1 MLGPSGSGKTTCLR
15 MIGGF
20 TLPTSG
26 RILIGGQD
34 VSHLPPYARPVNT
47 VFQDYALFP
56 HMNIRDNVAYG
67 LMVQGV
73 EKAQRHA
80 RAEQMLDLVRLSGVG
95 ARRPGQLSGGQRQRV
110 ALARALIN
118 QPQVLLLDE
127 PLGALDLKLREQMQ
141 TELKALQ
148 RQLGITFLF
157 ITHDQHEALSMSD
170 RIGVFNNGRL
180 EQVGAPQAIY
190 NRPAT
195 RFVAEFVGAANVFD
209 GARAREI
216 AGVDSVMLRPER
228 IRLGAAPQARLS
240 GAVID
245 AQYFGSFSRV
255 RVDWAGEAVSVD
267 LNPELHPEL
276 PTPGDTVHLHW
287 QADAVHPLQT
297 AGARTMSV
305 ALTAA
310 PQPMPRAGA
319 LRWLSDLLY
328 TRRGLLLAALLGPPL
343 LWFGVVYLGS
353 LFALLAN
360 SFFTLDEFSGVV
372 DRSQLSLNNF
382 REMTSPANVDVVLR
396 TVLMAVSVTLA
407 CGLIAFPIAYYMARY
422 ARGPQK
428 ALLYIAVMLPLWSS
442 YLVRLYAWKL
452 LLAKEGAISWVLAEV
467 HMTWLLDA
475 LLSTPGIGGNS
486 LSFSR
491 LGTFIVFVYMWL
503 PFMILPIQAAIER
516 IPGSLLE
523 ASSDLGARSGT
534 TFWQVIFPLAMPGI
548 AAGSI
553 FTFSLTLGDY
563 IIPQV
568 IGDSTLFIGQV
579 VYRQQ
584 GVAGNVPFAAAFS
597 LVPIVVI
604 GVYLWIAKKLGAF
617 DAL

>member
-1 MLGPSGSGKTTCLR
+1 
-15 MIGGF
+15 
-20 TLPTSG
+20 
-26 RILIGGQD
+26 
-34 VSHLPPYARPVNT
+34 
-47 VFQDYALFP
+47 
-56 HMNIRDNVAYG
+56 
-67 LMVQGV
+67 
-73 EKAQRHA
+73 
-80 RAEQMLDLVRLSGVG
+80 
-95 ARRPGQLSGGQRQRV
+95 
-110 ALARALIN
+110 
-118 QPQVLLLDE
+118 
-127 PLGALDLKLREQMQ
+127 
-141 TELKALQ
+141 
-148 RQLGITFLF
+148 
-157 ITHDQHEALSMSD
+157 
-170 RIGVFNNGRL
+170 
-180 EQVGAPQAIY
+180 
-190 NRPAT
+190 
-195 RFVAEFVGAANVFD
+195 
-209 GARAREI
+209 
-216 AGVDSVMLRPER
+216 
-228 IRLGAAPQARLS
+228 
-240 GAVID
+240 
-245 AQYFGSFSRV
+245 
-255 RVDWAGEAVSVD
+255 
-267 LNPELHPEL
+267 
-276 PTPGDTVHLHW
+276 
-287 QADAVHPLQT
+287 
-297 AGARTMSV
+297 MSV
-305 ALTAA
+305 ALPVAA
-310 PQPMPRAGA
+310 PVLPRTGA

-382 REMTSPANVDVVLR
+382 REMTEPANVDVVLR
-396 TVLMAVSVTLA
+396 TVAMALSVTLA
-407 CGLIAFPIAYYMARY
+407 CGVIAFPVAYYMARY

-534 TFWQVIFPLAMPGI
+534 TFWKVIFPLAMPGI

-604 GVYLWIAKKLGAF
+604 GIYLWIAKRLGAF

>member
-1 MLGPSGSGKTTCLR
+1 MNLVMPA
-15 MIGGF
+15 
-20 TLPTSG
+20 P
-26 RILIGGQD
+26 
-34 VSHLPPYARPVNT
+34 APV
-47 VFQDYALFP
+47 
-56 HMNIRDNVAYG
+56 
-67 LMVQGV
+67 
-73 EKAQRHA
+73 
-80 RAEQMLDLVRLSGVG
+80 
-95 ARRPGQLSGGQRQRV
+95 
-110 ALARALIN
+110 
-118 QPQVLLLDE
+118 
-127 PLGALDLKLREQMQ
+127 
-141 TELKALQ
+141 
-148 RQLGITFLF
+148 
-157 ITHDQHEALSMSD
+157 
-170 RIGVFNNGRL
+170 
-180 EQVGAPQAIY
+180 
-190 NRPAT
+190 
-195 RFVAEFVGAANVFD
+195 
-209 GARAREI
+209 
-216 AGVDSVMLRPER
+216 
-228 IRLGAAPQARLS
+228 
-240 GAVID
+240 
-245 AQYFGSFSRV
+245 
-255 RVDWAGEAVSVD
+255 
-267 LNPELHPEL
+267 
-276 PTPGDTVHLHW
+276 
-287 QADAVHPLQT
+287 
-297 AGARTMSV
+297 
-305 ALTAA
+305 
-310 PQPMPRAGA
+310 PRAGL
-319 LRWLSDLLY
+319 LRKLSDLLY

-343 LWFGVVYLGS
+343 LWFGVIYLGS

-372 DRSQLSLNNF
+372 DRSKLSLNNF
-382 REMTSPANVDVVLR
+382 RELTDPANVDVVLR
-396 TVLMAVSVTLA
+396 TVGMAIGVTLA
-407 CGLIAFPIAYYMARY
+407 CGVIAFPIAYYMARY
-422 ARGPQK
+422 ARGSQK

-523 ASSDLGARSGT
+523 ASSDLGARAGT
-534 TFWQVIFPLAMPGI
+534 TFWKVIFPLAMPGI

-604 GVYLWIAKKLGAF
+604 GIYLWIAKRLGAF

>member
-1 MLGPSGSGKTTCLR
+1 
-15 MIGGF
+15 
-20 TLPTSG
+20 
-26 RILIGGQD
+26 
-34 VSHLPPYARPVNT
+34 
-47 VFQDYALFP
+47 
-56 HMNIRDNVAYG
+56 
-67 LMVQGV
+67 
-73 EKAQRHA
+73 
-80 RAEQMLDLVRLSGVG
+80 
-95 ARRPGQLSGGQRQRV
+95 
-110 ALARALIN
+110 
-118 QPQVLLLDE
+118 
-127 PLGALDLKLREQMQ
+127 
-141 TELKALQ
+141 
-148 RQLGITFLF
+148 
-157 ITHDQHEALSMSD
+157 
-170 RIGVFNNGRL
+170 
-180 EQVGAPQAIY
+180 
-190 NRPAT
+190 
-195 RFVAEFVGAANVFD
+195 
-209 GARAREI
+209 
-216 AGVDSVMLRPER
+216 
-228 IRLGAAPQARLS
+228 
-240 GAVID
+240 
-245 AQYFGSFSRV
+245 
-255 RVDWAGEAVSVD
+255 
-267 LNPELHPEL
+267 
-276 PTPGDTVHLHW
+276 
-287 QADAVHPLQT
+287 
-297 AGARTMSV
+297 MSV
-305 ALTAA
+305 ALPAGSR
-310 PQPMPRAGA
+310 PMPRGGA

-396 TVLMAVSVTLA
+396 TVAMAISVTLA

-422 ARGPQK
+422 ARGSQK
-428 ALLYIAVMLPLWSS
+428 AMLYIAVMLPLWSS

-491 LGTFIVFVYMWL
+491 MGTFIVFVYMWL

-523 ASSDLGARSGT
+523 ASSDLGARAGT
-534 TFWQVIFPLAMPGI
+534 TFWKVIFPLAMPGI